1 MATAIKS
8 GAKNNKAAL
17 ATAMSNTRLPID
29 AEGSLRAVRR
39 ERRLRYA
46 LLPGHS
52 TGLTEMK
59 ARPFRSGVTLSRLER
74 TAIMVAIALAFC
86 WNLSA
91 TRKNAAQAHLCRQ
104 RISAAGEAFALAK
117 LHWTRHTR

>member
-8 GAKNNKAAL
+8 CAKNNKAAP

-29 AEGSLRAVRR
+29 AEGSLRGERR
-39 ERRLRYA
+39 ECRLRYA

-59 ARPFRSGVTLSRLER
+59 GRPLRSGVTLSRLER
-74 TAIMVAIALAFC
+74 TAIVVAIALAFC
-86 WNLSA
+86 WNFSSS
-91 TRKNAAQAHLCRQ
+91 RKNAAHFFQ
-104 RISAAGEAFALAK
+104 
-117 LHWTRHTR
+117 